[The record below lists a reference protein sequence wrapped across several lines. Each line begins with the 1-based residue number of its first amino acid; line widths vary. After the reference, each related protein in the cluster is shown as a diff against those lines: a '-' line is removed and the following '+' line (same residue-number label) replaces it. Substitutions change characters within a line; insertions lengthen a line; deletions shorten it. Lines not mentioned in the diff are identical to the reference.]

1 MRILSVADLH
11 YTLKQWDWL
20 KGATEGFDLIV
31 LPGDL
36 LDIVSPVA
44 LDVQIL
50 VVKKY
55 LRRLPEKT
63 PVLVTSG
70 NHDGDKWNEAGE
82 QVADWLKSAAGT
94 GIFSDGESFQ
104 RDGIL
109 FTLCPWWNGEES
121 RAEVARLLE
130 RDSKKPKQ
138 KWIWLYHAPPA
149 GSPLAFDGKREFGD
163 TALSG
168 WIEEHHPDLVIGGH
182 IHQAPFTRNG
192 AWYDRI
198 GTTMVFNAGR
208 QIGPIPTSIEFDL
221 SAETATWRWME
232 GAESV
237 CLKTGQRF
245 DP

>member
-20 KGATEGFDLIV
+20 KGAVEGFDLLV

-55 LRRLPEKT
+55 LRRLPETT

-70 NHDGDKWNEAGE
+70 NHDGDGRNDAGE
-82 QVADWLKSAAGT
+82 QVADWLKNSTGT
-94 GIFSDGESFQ
+94 GIFSDGDSFEQ
-104 RDGIL
+104 DGVL
-109 FTLCPWWNGEES
+109 FTLCPWWDGEES
-121 RAEVARLLE
+121 RTAVAELLE
-130 RDSKKPKQ
+130 RDSKKPKE

-163 TALSG
+163 SELSA
-168 WIEEHHPDLVIGGH
+168 WIGNYRPDLVIGGH

-192 AWYDRI
+192 VWFDRI

-208 QIGPIPTSIEFDL
+208 QIGPVPTSIEFDL
-221 SAETATWRWME
+221 TAGTATWRWME
-232 GAESV
+232 GSESV
-237 CLKTGQRF
+237 CLKTGQRL